1 MHANLKTIV
10 GAVAL
15 TSAAMSMEADRQIG
29 VDPMLSVH
37 WGTLTGGPTTPA
49 AQMGN
54 NMMVGFWQRS
64 SGAKAGVGSINTG
77 VVEFQLPET
86 PPQRIRSATL
96 QFRARASQCS
106 GAEPVVF
113 EVFGYAGNGRAD
125 AADALSGVRLGQ
137 LTANCSDNPAFT
149 QVIDASTRVGTITAS
164 VMPWMA
170 SLSSGQTVVS
180 MPASFASPSTT

>member
-1 MHANLKTIV
+1 MTIRWKV
-10 GAVAL
+10 LLASCAAAAAH
-15 TSAAMSMEADRQIG
+15 TSAAADRQIG

-54 NMMVGFWQRS
+54 HMMVGFWQRS

-77 VVEFQLPET
+77 VVEFQLPEN

-96 QFRARASQCS
+96 QFKARASQCS

-113 EVFGYAGNGRAD
+113 EVFGYAGNGRPD
-125 AADALSGVRLGQ
+125 
-137 LTANCSDNPAFT
+137 PA
-149 QVIDASTRVGTITAS
+149 
-164 VMPWMA
+164 
-170 SLSSGQTVVS
+170 
-180 MPASFASPSTT
+180 